1 MALSWRN
8 SAGMMI
14 MKKFYSLLIALNII
28 TLVGCSSTQGNLG
41 VSSEV
46 TSEIIQDEKVINS
59 QNLDEYSKVVEKN
72 DTESDVMTLAIQVD
86 DDGNVLDSAD
96 VKIISAISETG
107 EIKHFDGIDEH
118 WQTIPHYDMY
128 FSEDGTLL
136 PEYVFAEITV
146 EINSAKSWDELLLT
160 GFELKYISDGEAGT
174 KEPKI
179 IDKCLDY
186 NNLHKGMAI
195 SIEANTPKL
204 VTLGYLLYKEN
215 FESIT
220 EAYLYGRFAQ
230 FNIMD
235 NADGSLPVA
244 FSNME

>member
-1 MALSWRN
+1 
-8 SAGMMI
+8 
-14 MKKFYSLLIALNII
+14 MKKICIMLIACFTA
-28 TLVGCSSTQGNLG
+28 TLMGCSVTTDISN
-41 VSSEV
+41 VSSEDNA
-46 TSEIIQDEKVINS
+46 EIIQNEDEINS
-59 QNLDEYSKVVEKN
+59 QNLEEYSKVVEKN
-72 DTESDVMTLAIQVD
+72 DVESDTMSLAIQVD

-96 VKIISAISETG
+96 VKIISAICETKKV
-107 EIKHFDGIDEH
+107 KHFDSFDEH
-118 WQTIPHYDMY
+118 WQTIPHYDRY
-128 FSEDGTLL
+128 FIEDGTLL

-186 NNLHKGMAI
+186 NNPHKGMAI

-204 VTLGYLLYKEN
+204 VTLGYLVYKEN

-235 NADGSLPVA
+235 NADGVLPVK
-244 FSNME
+244 FENMK

>member
-1 MALSWRN
+1 MVKFRKDEN
-8 SAGMMI
+8 NKKICI
-14 MKKFYSLLIALNII
+14 MLIACFTAVLI
-28 TLVGCSSTQGNLG
+28 GCSA
-41 VSSEV
+41 VSN
-46 TSEIIQDEKVINS
+46 TSDVSDNAESIPDEDEINS
-59 QNLDEYSKVVEKN
+59 LNLEEYNRIAEKN
-72 DTESDVMTLAIQVD
+72 NTESDVMTLAINVD
-86 DDGNVLDSAD
+86 DAGNVLDSAD
-96 VKIISAISETG
+96 VRIISAIYET
-107 EIKHFDGIDEH
+107 EKVEHFDDFDEH
-118 WQTIPHYDMY
+118 WHTIPHYDRY

-146 EINSAKSWDELLLT
+146 EISSTKSWDELLLT
-160 GFELKYISDGEAGT
+160 GFELKYISDGESGT
-174 KEPKI
+174 REPQI

-186 NNLHKGMAI
+186 NNPHKGTAI

-204 VTLGYLLYKEN
+204 VTLGYPIYRES